1 MLLIS
6 TFNQK
11 KALVGDFS
19 VIVKLRVIFAKLR
32 EDILSVD
39 ILSVD
44 ISSVDIVHVP
54 AARHVTGTGSA
65 ICGTSACL
73 GLGTP
78 AAASSHTTH
87 NVWRNISWSRQV

>member
-1 MLLIS
+1 MLLFVQLLDTTAAVDVPATKYKDTVQNSQAAIPS
-6 TFNQK
+6 
-11 KALVGDFS
+11 
-19 VIVKLRVIFAKLR
+19 
-32 EDILSVD
+32 SVD

-54 AARHVTGTGSA
+54 GASHVTGTGSA